1 MNSLVDRIDFP
12 PDTFFYHF
20 TIEVLNDWTEV
31 VYNEKEQ
38 HVYSYIFQKGDTV
51 LININERRPWMEVIN
66 RTTKEYDVN
75 WEVMKNRN
83 LLKRNQTGLEDFYFL
98 WNSSINSF
106 IDVNMKGELLKAK
119 VKANNELSREKDWI
133 DSLVNEGL
141 LSKSYANLFS
151 ERNRFENYKIGFFD
165 IRNGSFD
172 AVNAIQHFLSDSTFE
187 KGHIYVNEYAD
198 FLLTQLINQHQDNTD
213 EIIDDASKSYFSQ
226 LLLYKILKWQLNKLS
241 FAEIDRLLAENA
253 SKLPAEWNSEL
264 RKPIEKLL
272 IQDTDMELKGI
283 GEKMLGFDEVL
294 DQKIGMYVY
303 VDLWAAW
310 CIPCI
315 RSFPE
320 SRSLQ
325 DEYHNKGLEVV
336 YLSVDKNHKFWEE
349 VIQKYDIAFP
359 DRSYI
364 VMNIDESAYLKEINV
379 ELIPR
384 YILFDPQ
391 GNLIHP
397 NAPRPESKE
406 IRVLLDSLTSD

>member
-1 MNSLVDRIDFP
+1 
-12 PDTFFYHF
+12 
-20 TIEVLNDWTEV
+20 
-31 VYNEKEQ
+31 
-38 HVYSYIFQKGDTV
+38 
-51 LININERRPWMEVIN
+51 
-66 RTTKEYDVN
+66 
-75 WEVMKNRN
+75 
-83 LLKRNQTGLEDFYFL
+83 
-98 WNSSINSF
+98 
-106 IDVNMKGELLKAK
+106 
-119 VKANNELSREKDWI
+119 
-133 DSLVNEGL
+133 
-141 LSKSYANLFS
+141 
-151 ERNRFENYKIGFFD
+151 
-165 IRNGSFD
+165 
-172 AVNAIQHFLSDSTFE
+172 
-187 KGHIYVNEYAD
+187 
-198 FLLTQLINQHQDNTD
+198 
-213 EIIDDASKSYFSQ
+213 
-226 LLLYKILKWQLNKLS
+226 
-241 FAEIDRLLAENA
+241 
-253 SKLPAEWNSEL
+253 
-264 RKPIEKLL
+264 
-272 IQDTDMELKGI
+272 
-283 GEKMLGFDEVL
+283 
-294 DQKIGMYVY
+294 MYVY